1 VLPVKV
7 KLTDCNGVG
16 VTGLSPAI
24 VLKKGDLTSV
34 ADDSAVTITPPSVSN
49 ADTTGFMRSNGDGS
63 YIYNMS
69 VSGLTLNSDYTI
81 IVYPSGSA
89 TSGQYLAHVIQ
100 ATK

>member
-1 VLPVKV
+1 VLPVKI
-7 KLTDCNGVG
+7 KLTDC
-16 VTGLSPAI
+16 TGAPISNLNPAI

-34 ADDSAVTITPPSVSN
+34 GDDSVVAITPGSVSN

-69 VSGLTLNSDYTI
+69 VNISLNTDYTLI
-81 IVYPSGSA
+81 IYPFGTGTPS
-89 TSGQYLAHVIQ
+89 QYLAHVIQ